1 MISVGLAAV
10 LSLTGCGT
18 ATDVTQDRWE
28 PNASAS
34 ASRNDAIAEVV
45 GRWNYLGDF
54 QVEAASLVVSP
65 SGAATYTA
73 GDDPTDYTGTVKA
86 VKQSSDAKQ
95 KRYRVSLSGQGKT
108 LEFSLRMDSDG
119 RSLHITDEAGDT
131 RIFAREV

>member
-1 MISVGLAAV
+1 MSVGLAAA

-18 ATDVTQDRWE
+18 ATDATQDRME

-34 ASRNDAIAEVV
+34 ASPNDAVAEVV

-65 SGAATYTA
+65 SGSATYTA
-73 GDDPTDYTGTVKA
+73 GDDPTDYAGTVKA
-86 VKQSSDAKQ
+86 VKQASGAQQ

-108 LEFSLRMDSDG
+108 LELKLRLEPDG
-119 RSLHITDEAGDT
+119 RSLHVTDEAGDT